1 MALSPVISSP
11 RGQVWAMLIG
21 WSKILQPWGGLWVW
35 STRLQRRPGEVRL
48 HLCLRR
54 AQCSSPQ
61 GQTRQKFD
69 CATDRRPKHR
79 TCAFAG
85 SWCLCFVTQH
95 VRQSSRT
102 VPGFRAALVDADKP
116 RRIAA
121 LSGPVGSR
129 RRAQY
134 THPRIGTCVANM
146 KLTSYLR
153 AGCVGVGPGD
163 AV

>member
-1 MALSPVISSP
+1 MLGSYAAGRCKVDVGEPLGQRQGPRIIVEKGARAPPWRCVLSP

-54 AQCSSPQ
+54 VQCSSPQ

-69 CATDRRPKHR
+69 CATDRTPKHR

-85 SWCLCFVTQH
+85 SWCLCLVTRTTIQ
-95 VRQSSRT
+95 QSGSW
-102 VPGFRAALVDADKP
+102 VPC
-116 RRIAA
+116 
-121 LSGPVGSR
+121 GSR
-129 RRAQY
+129 GR
-134 THPRIGTCVANM
+134 G
-146 KLTSYLR
+146 
-153 AGCVGVGPGD
+153 
-163 AV
+163 